1 VSADPDN
8 GYANDAEPPGTPGPD
23 PELPPAEF
31 EAEFGESLR
40 TVLDLD
46 SWKAGADLE
55 ELYGRLEDEI
65 AGAIDQEDRLR
76 DSIRDRVFEWINDGS
91 RTQAPPLAGV
101 WQLTVDELARIHR
114 GTLFPGDVEACDGT
128 MQVHDSI
135 GLTIIQLGVA
145 LVSYQGNEGT
155 WSHRLYRRDLRGA
168 PSDPYDEV
176 AALLERRERRS
187 SVGVRDRLTELGSR
201 GIMTYAERAVL
212 TDRATAPW
220 RLGHGNPAPYEILT
234 GSGAMD
240 LLQVGLEVLRRL
252 ILEHRKFVFVP
263 SSPRHRALLTVGM
276 ALRPLEFAVV
286 RKLRDE
292 ISDIVELGGLRG
304 KRREDALDFV
314 HGAGEQAAIGVFR
327 VSENSPPFIFYA
339 AAEPELCGQAA
350 AIAMAD
356 AALQEHRGFPLLI
369 DVAHTVCRTNFGRD
383 AFAGSIQAAYSAKG
397 RPMQYATERE
407 TRS

>member
-1 VSADPDN
+1 MGPDPDN
-8 GYANDAEPPGTPGPD
+8 RPADGAEPRILPRTD
-23 PELPPAEF
+23 TELPPEGF

-40 TVLDLD
+40 SVLDLD

-55 ELYGRLEDEI
+55 ELYGRLEEEI
-65 AGAIDQEDRLR
+65 SSAIEQEDRIR
-76 DSIRDRVFEWINDGS
+76 ETIRDRVFEWIADSS

-101 WQLTVDELARIHR
+101 WQLSVEEISRVHR

-145 LVSYQGNEGT
+145 LVTYQGDEGT
-155 WSHRLYRRDLRGA
+155 WSHRLYRRDLRGGHG
-168 PSDPYDEV
+168 DPYDEL
-176 AALLERRERRS
+176 AELLERRERRA

-252 ILEHRKFVFVP
+252 ILEHRRFVFVP
-263 SSPRHRALLTVGM
+263 SAPRHRALLTVGM

-292 ISDIVELGGLRG
+292 ITDVVEQGGLRG
-304 KRREDALDFV
+304 HRREDALDFV
-314 HGAGEQAAIGVFR
+314 RDAGDQVSIGVFR
-327 VSENSPPFIFYA
+327 VSESSPPYIFYA
-339 AAEPELCGQAA
+339 PAEPELCGQAA

-383 AFAGSIQAAYSAKG
+383 AFAGSIQAAYSAHG
-397 RPMQYATERE
+397 RPLQYSTERDS
-407 TRS
+407 RA